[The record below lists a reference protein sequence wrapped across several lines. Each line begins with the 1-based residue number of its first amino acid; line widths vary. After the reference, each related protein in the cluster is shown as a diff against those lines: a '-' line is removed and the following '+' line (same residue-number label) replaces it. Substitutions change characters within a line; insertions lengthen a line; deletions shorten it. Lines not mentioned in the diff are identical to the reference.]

1 MAQARNTFIKSKL
14 NKDLD
19 ARLLPQ
25 GEYRD
30 AFNIQVS
37 KSEGSNVGSLENVL
51 GNYKVLDLDELTG
64 VSGLSC
70 IGEAHDDSTG
80 FVYLFLTN
88 NDLASYVVNAENFI
102 VRYDTSGEGLS
113 YANILVKGS
122 FLNFSTQ
129 FKIYGVN
136 ILEGLL
142 YWTDNHNQPR
152 VINTALAEASLFHY
166 VNEDQISVA
175 KYNPYKSIEL
185 YDVVSNEPETTM
197 YDVTSKFY
205 PNGGLGSV
213 SGSYSGG
220 DEIILTNVVG
230 NLVDGNPYDT
240 GAVLS
245 YIDSVGDIIDTTQ
258 VIDSFTYADTTTTP
272 SAAEPTWTITLDGPT
287 GVTLANGQ
295 EVVFNAN
302 KYYESTFSGDP
313 DYLESLFAR
322 FSYRFKFEDNE
333 YSIFAP
339 FTQTAFIPK
348 QDGYFLYTPNYLT
361 DQNIDY
367 NGLQE
372 VNDQDSAYASTIVSF
387 VENKTDKIKLK
398 IPLPCSA
405 DTLRNNF
412 KIKELDILFKE
423 SDGLAVKVVDTIS
436 ISEIETQAINSDV
449 FEYNY
454 LSKKPYKTLP
464 SGDLTRVYDKT
475 PVRAFSQE
483 IISNRIVYG
492 NFQDKHTP
500 LQSINYSVTVSPKE
514 DFNDQTGK
522 ITITT
527 QGTYTAGTAIPA
539 TFQGS
544 TNVGSPT
551 GYPGPPLV
559 SIIAIDATTVTFD
572 QDITATINGFV
583 VQVYP
588 VGPDQNYV
596 SKVEYPNHT
605 VKQNRNYQVGIVLQ
619 DRFGRSSS
627 VILSNNTQK
636 LLNAATGLAFI
647 GDTIY
652 SPYLSKSTPPQDW
665 PGNSLKV
672 LFNEPLLPTAPVPSG
687 TLQGW
692 PGVYNGDPTS
702 VDYNPLGWY
711 SYKIV
716 VKQTEQEYYNVYAPG
731 IMAAYPSRQGLELSK
746 TSHMVLIGDNINKVP
761 RDLALVGPD
770 QKQFRSSVQIYGRV
784 ENNSLGVDWQN
795 ISYPT
800 NLGDTNDQY
809 YTGRDSNTVSTV
821 STLNDLFDYDP
832 VIPPIPNYIPQFYQ
846 YESNPLVARISTP
859 KQIGQISTTNYSPA
873 SAEAREDQTTTPTN
887 PDLKL
892 QNVEGTILV
901 NSIISSP
908 KLAEG
913 LLVADVDNLNSP
925 SIRVKDSTG
934 TEVYVSLLSGDTISF
949 KPGLG
954 GQAVLANDEGL
965 QTPGIQYLA
974 VYETEPVESLLDIY
988 WETSTSGLVTDLNSL
1003 ILNSSGGGAGFSP
1016 IDSTDWTEALPS
1028 GGEILSS
1035 DFTIQDSFGTAIN
1048 PSFLTLELVSVFNQA
1063 QESIDVQLA
1072 PLGPYFAL
1080 IDENDDPSI
1089 APGYYNITITQNYFD
1104 DIFFFRQSSEDS
1116 RFFNFNF
1123 IATVNDPSNPD
1134 GPQQSAFTFEAYPK
1148 NVLPIFD
1155 PTQNQPA
1162 NNDTVYKNQF
1172 NEIFAT
1178 YFVLNGALNNNL
1190 RWRDL
1195 DLTVTS
1201 IFDLLSDNPTQDLL
1215 EDSNQQN
1222 DFFTFDGS
1230 SALQT
1235 LPNGDK
1241 SLRCDLKS
1249 GVGTGNVVPSNYQ
1262 IEMLIGDA
1270 GSNNIARRLYV
1281 NMVFTPVGIQNQVR
1295 LESCPNISQTKL
1307 EYYVAIEVSNWG
1319 SGSSSIGNGVYMY
1332 KETEWSG
1339 NSGLSQEGN
1348 GTVFNLNFSNAIT
1361 SGSPGNPTCT
1371 NSVGSYNQPIF
1382 APTRA
1387 DAQDLLASLCYTCP
1401 GPLGGTNQWGA
1412 VDWTNQ
1418 DDAPIN
1424 FGGLRFQIT

>member
-436 ISEIETQAINSDV
+436 ISEIETQATNSDV

-892 QNVEGTILV
+892 QNVEGTIV

-1339 NSGLSQEGN
+1339 NSGLSQESN

>member
-1 MAQARNTFIKSKL
+1 MAQARNTFIRSKL

-30 AFNIQVS
+30 AFNVQVS

-51 GNYKVLDLDELTG
+51 GNYEVLDLNELTG
-64 VSGLSC
+64 VSNLFC
-70 IGEAHDDSTG
+70 IGEICDDSNG

-88 NDLASYVVNAENFI
+88 NLLASYDPNAENFI
-102 VRYDTSGEGLS
+102 VRYNSLLEGPS
-113 YANILVKGS
+113 SANILVKGA

-142 YWTDNHNQPR
+142 FWTDNHNQPR
-152 VINTALAEASLFHY
+152 VINTALAEASVLHY

-175 KYNPYKSIEL
+175 KYNPYKCIEL

-205 PNGGLGSV
+205 PNGGSGSV
-213 SGSYSGG
+213 SGSYTGG
-220 DEIILTNVVG
+220 NT
-230 NLVDGNPYDT
+230 PYDT
-240 GAVLS
+240 GAVFS

-258 VIDSFTYADTTTTP
+258 VIDSFTYADSTTTP
-272 SAAEPTWTITLDGPT
+272 SATEPTWTITLDGAT
-287 GVTLANGQ
+287 GVTLVDGQ

-302 KYYESTFSGDP
+302 QYYESTFAGDP

-333 YSIFAP
+333 YSVFAP
-339 FTQTAFIPK
+339 FTQIAFIPK

-361 DQNIDY
+361 DQNIAY

-372 VNDQDSAYASTIVSF
+372 VNDQDSTYASTVVSF
-387 VENKTDKIKLK
+387 VENKTDKIKLR
-398 IPLPCSA
+398 IPLPSSA
-405 DTLRNNF
+405 DTIRDGF

-436 ISEIETQAINSDV
+436 IDEIETQATTNDV

-464 SGDLTRVYDKT
+464 SSDLTRVYDKT

-500 LQSINYSVTVSPKE
+500 LPSINYSVTVSEKE
-514 DFNDQTGK
+514 DFDEQTGK
-522 ITITT
+522 IIITT
-527 QGTYTAGTAIPA
+527 QGTYTAGTAIAA
-539 TFQGS
+539 TFQGT
-544 TNVGSPT
+544 TNAGSPT

-559 SIIAIDATTVTFD
+559 SIVAIDATTVTFD

-583 VQVYP
+583 IQVYP

-596 SKVEYPNHT
+596 SKVEYPNH
-605 VKQNRNYQVGIVLQ
+605 IVLQ

-652 SPYLSKSTPPQDW
+652 SPYVNEATPPQDW

-687 TLQGW
+687 GLQGW
-692 PGVYNGDPTS
+692 PGVYNGDSTS
-702 VDYNPLGWY
+702 VNYNPLGWY

-716 VKQTEQEYYNVYAPG
+716 VKQTQQEYYNVYAPG

-761 RDLALVGPD
+761 RDLASVGPD
-770 QKQFRSSVQIYGRV
+770 QKQFRSSVQLYGRV
-784 ENNSLGVDWQN
+784 ENNALDNWQN

-821 STLNDLFDYDP
+821 STLNDLFEYDP
-832 VIPPIPNYIPQFYQ
+832 ALPPIPNYIPQFYQ
-846 YESNPLVARISTP
+846 YESNPLIARINTP

-873 SAEAREDQTTTPTN
+873 SAESKIDQTTTPAD
-887 PDLKL
+887 PDLQL

-913 LLVADVDNLNSP
+913 LLVADVDQTNAP

-934 TEVYVSLLSGDTISF
+934 TAVYVSLNAGDVVSF

-954 GQAVLANDEGL
+954 GTAALANDEGL

-1003 ILNSSGGGAGFSP
+1003 ILNESGGGADFSP
-1016 IDSTDWTEALPS
+1016 IDSTNWTEALPS

-1035 DFTIQDSFGTAIN
+1035 DFTVQDSFGTAIN
-1048 PSFLTLELVSVFNQA
+1048 PSFLTLELSSVFNQA
-1063 QESIDVQLA
+1063 QDAIDVQLA
-1072 PLGPYFAL
+1072 PLGPYFSL

-1089 APGYYNITITQNYFD
+1089 APGYYNITITQAYFD
-1104 DIFFFRQSSEDS
+1104 DIFFFRESSEDS
-1116 RFFNFNF
+1116 RHFNFNF

-1148 NVLPIFD
+1148 NVLPLFD
-1155 PTQNQPA
+1155 TTQQQPA
-1162 NNDTVYKNQF
+1162 DNDTVYKNQF
-1172 NEIFAT
+1172 DEIFAT
-1178 YFVLNGALNNNL
+1178 YFVLNGALNNDL
-1190 RWRDL
+1190 RWQDL
-1195 DLTVTS
+1195 DLEVVS
-1201 IFDLLSDNPTQDLL
+1201 IFDLLSDDPTQDLL

-1235 LPNGDK
+1235 LPGGEK
-1241 SLRCDLKS
+1241 SLKCDLKS
-1249 GVGTGNVVPSNYQ
+1249 GVGTGNVVPSNYEVQ
-1262 IEMLIGDA
+1262 MLLGDA
-1270 GSNNIARRLYV
+1270 GNSNVARRLYI
-1281 NMVFTPVGIQNQVR
+1281 NMVFTPEVIQNQVR
-1295 LESCPNISQTKL
+1295 LEYCPNTKQTKL
-1307 EYYVAIEVSNWG
+1307 EYYVAIEVENWG

-1332 KETEWSG
+1332 KETEWTGTNELLQQS
-1339 NSGLSQEGN
+1339 N

-1361 SGSPGNPTCT
+1361 SGGPANPYCT
-1371 NSVGSYNQPIF
+1371 TSVGSYNQPIF
-1382 APTRA
+1382 APTRTE
-1387 DAQDLLASLCYTCP
+1387 AQDLLESICYTCP
-1401 GPLGGTNQWGA
+1401 GTEGGVNQWG
-1412 VDWTNQ
+1412 VIDWTNQ
-1418 DDAPIN
+1418 QDAGIDV
-1424 FGGLRFQIT
+1424 GDLRFQIS